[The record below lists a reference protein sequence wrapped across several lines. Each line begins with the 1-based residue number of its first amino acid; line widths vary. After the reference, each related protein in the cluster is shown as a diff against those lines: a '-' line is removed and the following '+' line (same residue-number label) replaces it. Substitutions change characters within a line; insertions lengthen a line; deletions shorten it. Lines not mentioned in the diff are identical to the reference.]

1 LTEAIKLIN
10 IKILAACLPHKIF
23 WFFMGNIFKI
33 ITPSTVN
40 SVRAEAGFKFGEK
53 GTHSS
58 RTMMLEELR
67 SLLKAVSGKVN
78 KIDYAHSVVEENS
91 LGKRTLS
98 TRKESLQRLK
108 ALYGLDPELL
118 YFKVMRDL
126 WDVSEDSQPLLA
138 LLLSIARDPLL
149 RISAT
154 PVIETPFGKEFSR
167 QTMTD
172 ALTEETEDRF
182 NASTLDKIVR
192 NASSSW
198 TQSGHLE
205 GRARKFRTQ
214 VHPTPV
220 VCAFALFIAYS
231 LGLRGQDLFD
241 NPWGRVLDLDS
252 ADFRELADDAKRMG
266 FLNIKSMGT
275 IIEVSFPQFLDEKN
289 KEMTHGTH

>member
-1 LTEAIKLIN
+1 
-10 IKILAACLPHKIF
+10 
-23 WFFMGNIFKI
+23 MRNIFKT
-33 ITPSTVN
+33 ITSSTV
-40 SVRAEAGFKFGEK
+40 SPVQAGAGFKLGK
-53 GTHSS
+53 RGTHSS

-67 SLLKAVSGKVN
+67 SLLKAVPGRAN

-118 YFKVMRDL
+118 YFKVMREL
-126 WDVSEDSQPLLA
+126 WGVSEDSQPLLA
-138 LLLSIARDPLL
+138 LLLSLARDPLL

-154 PVIETPFGKEFSR
+154 PVIKTPFGKEFSR

-172 ALTEETEDRF
+172 ILSEETEDRF

-198 TQSGHLE
+198 TQSGHLN

-214 VHPTPV
+214 VYPTPV

-231 LGLRGQDLFD
+231 LGLRGQSLFD
-241 NPWGRVLDLDS
+241 SPWGKVLDLDS

-266 FLNIKSMGT
+266 FLDIKSMGT
-275 IIEVSFPQFLDEKN
+275 IVDVSFPQFLGDKKMEL
-289 KEMTHGTH
+289 THGTH

>member
-1 LTEAIKLIN
+1 
-10 IKILAACLPHKIF
+10 
-23 WFFMGNIFKI
+23 
-33 ITPSTVN
+33 
-40 SVRAEAGFKFGEK
+40 
-53 GTHSS
+53 
-58 RTMMLEELR
+58 
-67 SLLKAVSGKVN
+67 
-78 KIDYAHSVVEENS
+78 
-91 LGKRTLS
+91 
-98 TRKESLQRLK
+98 
-108 ALYGLDPELL
+108 
-118 YFKVMRDL
+118 
-126 WDVSEDSQPLLA
+126 
-138 LLLSIARDPLL
+138 
-149 RISAT
+149 
-154 PVIETPFGKEFSR
+154 
-167 QTMTD
+167 MTD